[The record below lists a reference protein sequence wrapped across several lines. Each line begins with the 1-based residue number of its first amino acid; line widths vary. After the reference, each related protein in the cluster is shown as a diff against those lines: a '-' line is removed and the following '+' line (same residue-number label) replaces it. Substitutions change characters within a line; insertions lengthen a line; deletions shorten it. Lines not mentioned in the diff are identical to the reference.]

1 MQHRLAIF
9 IYNPEREG
17 KSRKSLKKVGINFK
31 FNIMTSIP
39 AFHVSTRSSAK
50 GKGTVHINSRDD
62 AATSGNFD
70 IAMDVSF
77 NPPDYPTGNIKIKAN
92 MSDSL
97 VAGFEATSIELVNSY
112 GKHNPTIYLTGRC
125 KSDSPNAPKGL
136 RYWVMVADNSS
147 NGEGTPDI
155 VGFVI
160 NDLNGNRVAYGTGP
174 LKGNIVVAPN

>member
-1 MQHRLAIF
+1 
-9 IYNPEREG
+9 
-17 KSRKSLKKVGINFK
+17 
-31 FNIMTSIP
+31 MTSIP
-39 AFHVSTRSSAK
+39 AFHVSTRSTAK

-62 AATSGNFD
+62 AATTGNFD
-70 IAMDVSF
+70 IVMDVSF

-147 NGEGTPDI
+147 NGDGTPDI